1 MTIPALIDRRA
12 DAALQPEETERMSSG
27 NPEVDHILGGGF
39 PANSI
44 NIIMGHPGSGKTIL
58 AEQLIFHN
66 AGDDRPILYF
76 TTLSEPLAKVV
87 RYLQGFDFYDEQKL
101 GTQVVYEDVGPQL
114 ARDGAPAL
122 VPLLQEA
129 INTLAPKIIV
139 IDSFKAVHDLA
150 PSIAE
155 RRRMVYEMT
164 ALLSAYGTTA
174 FLLGEYTEEDI
185 LSYPEFA
192 VADSIV
198 ELSRRRLGN
207 RDERYFR
214 VYKLRGSRYLEGAH
228 AFRITNS
235 GLDVYPRLV
244 SPRMPEGY
252 EPVSERISTGVE
264 GLDAM
269 LDGGLWRGTT
279 TLLAGPSGAGKTTI
293 GLQFALEG
301 ARRGEPTLY
310 MSFQEN
316 PTQLMRTIRGL
327 GVDLEQ
333 LQAQGLDLVYA
344 SPVELQIDSII
355 VDLFR
360 RIQQR
365 GIRRLVLDAVG
376 DLASAATDPQ
386 RLHDYL
392 YALVQHFA
400 VRTITSILNF
410 ETTGNAI
417 ATTGAQMQNAM
428 SYLSDNVLLLTVE
441 GEERT
446 RRSLRVLKTRGS
458 GHDTQVREVE
468 IGPRG
473 LSVPMGTRPGA
484 TASAGARAATEAG
497 ARGSTQP

>member
-1 MTIPALIDRRA
+1 MAIPVIVDRRLDTRPPIVD
-12 DAALQPEETERMSSG
+12 DAERMSSG
-27 NPEVDHILGGGF
+27 NFQADHILGGGF

-44 NIIMGHPGSGKTIL
+44 NIIMGHPGSGKTIF

-66 AGDDRPILYF
+66 AADDRPILYL
-76 TTLSEPLAKVV
+76 TTLSEPLSKVV
-87 RYLQGFDFYDEQKL
+87 RYLQGFRFFDETKL
-101 GTQVVYEDVGPQL
+101 GTQVVYEDVGARL
-114 ARDGAPAL
+114 AEAGAPAL
-122 VPLLQEA
+122 VPLLQDA
-129 INTLAPKIIV
+129 VRTLSPKIIV

-150 PSIAE
+150 PSVAE

-164 ALLSAYGTTA
+164 ALLTAYGTTA
-174 FLLGEYTEEDI
+174 FLLGEYTEDDI
-185 LSYPEFA
+185 LAYPEFA
-192 VADSIV
+192 VADGIV
-198 ELSRRRLGN
+198 ELSRQRLGN

-228 AFRITNS
+228 AFRITDA

-244 SPRMPEGY
+244 SPQMPEGY
-252 EPVSERISTGVE
+252 EAATERISTGVH
-264 GLDAM
+264 GLDEM

-301 ARRGEPTLY
+301 ARRGEPSLY

-355 VDLFR
+355 VDMFR
-360 RIQQR
+360 RIEQGR
-365 GIRRLVLDAVG
+365 VRRLVLDAVG

-400 VRTITSILNF
+400 VRTITSVLNF
-410 ETTGNAI
+410 ETVGSAMS
-417 ATTGAQMQNAM
+417 TTGMQNAM

-446 RRSLRVLKTRGS
+446 RRALRILKTRGS
-458 GHDTQVREVE
+458 AHDTRVREVE
-468 IGPRG
+468 ITTEG
-473 LSVPMGTRPGA
+473 LSVLG
-484 TASAGARAATEAG
+484 
-497 ARGSTQP
+497 

>member
-1 MTIPALIDRRA
+1 MGTPVIPNRRSEPRTVMGD
-12 DAALQPEETERMSSG
+12 DAERMSSG
-27 NPEVDHILGGGF
+27 NAEADHILGGGF

-44 NIIMGHPGSGKTIL
+44 NIVMGHPGSGKTIF

-66 AGDDRPILYF
+66 AGSERPILYL

-87 RYLQGFDFYDEQKL
+87 RYLQGFSFFDETML
-101 GTQVVYEDVGPQL
+101 GTQVIYEDVGPQL
-114 ARDGAPAL
+114 AAGGATAL
-122 VPLLQEA
+122 IPLLTEA
-129 INTLAPKIIV
+129 IKTLSPKVIV

-150 PSIAE
+150 PTVAE
-155 RRRMVYEMT
+155 RRRLVYEMT
-164 ALLSAYGTTA
+164 ALLTAYGTTA
-174 FLLGEYTEEDI
+174 FLLGEYTEDDI
-185 LSYPEFA
+185 LEYPEFA
-192 VADSIV
+192 VADGIV

-214 VYKLRGSRYLEGAH
+214 VFKLRGSRYLEGAH
-228 AFRITNS
+228 AFRITDS

-244 SPRMPEGY
+244 SPQMPEGY
-252 EPVSERISTGVE
+252 EPASERISTGVT
-264 GLDAM
+264 GLDSM

-301 ARRGEPTLY
+301 ARQGEPSLY

-355 VDLFR
+355 VDMFR
-360 RIQQR
+360 RIEQR
-365 GIRRLVLDAVG
+365 GVRRLVLDAVG

-400 VRTITSILNF
+400 VRTITSILNL
-410 ETTGNAI
+410 ETTGSGVSGN
-417 ATTGAQMQNAM
+417 GMQTAM
-428 SYLSDNVLLLTVE
+428 SYLSDNVLLLSVE

-446 RRSLRVLKTRGS
+446 RRTLRVLKTRGS
-458 GHDTQVREVE
+458 AHDTMVRDVE
-468 IGPRG
+468 I
-473 LSVPMGTRPGA
+473 S
-484 TASAGARAATEAG
+484 
-497 ARGSTQP
+497 ARGMSVLL

>member
-1 MTIPALIDRRA
+1 MGTPVIPNRRPERGAVTRA
-12 DAALQPEETERMSSG
+12 DDDRMSSG
-27 NPEVDHILGGGF
+27 NAEADHILGGGF

-44 NIIMGHPGSGKTIL
+44 NIVMGHPGSGKTIF

-66 AGDDRPILYF
+66 AGGERPILYL

-87 RYLQGFDFYDEQKL
+87 RYLQGFRFFDESKL
-101 GTQVVYEDVGPQL
+101 GTDVMYEDVGPQL
-114 ARDGAPAL
+114 AAEGVGAL
-122 VPLLQEA
+122 IPLLTTA
-129 INTLAPKIIV
+129 IQTLSPKVIV

-150 PSIAE
+150 PNVAE
-155 RRRMVYEMT
+155 RRRLVYEMT
-164 ALLSAYGTTA
+164 ALLTAYGTTA
-174 FLLGEYTEEDI
+174 FLLGEYTEDDI
-185 LSYPEFA
+185 LEYPEFA
-192 VADSIV
+192 VADGIV

-214 VYKLRGSRYLEGAH
+214 VFKLRGSRYLEGAH
-228 AFRITNS
+228 AFRITDS

-244 SPRMPEGY
+244 SPQIPEGY
-252 EPVSERISTGVE
+252 EPASERISTGVT

-301 ARRGEPTLY
+301 ARQGEPTLY

-316 PTQLMRTIRGL
+316 PTQLMRTIRAL
-327 GVDLEQ
+327 GVDVEQ

-355 VDLFR
+355 VDMFR
-360 RIQQR
+360 RIEQR
-365 GIRRLVLDAVG
+365 GVRRLVLDAVG

-400 VRTITSILNF
+400 VRTITSVLNL
-410 ETTGNAI
+410 ETTGS
-417 ATTGAQMQNAM
+417 GLSSGGMQTAM
-428 SYLSDNVLLLTVE
+428 SYLSDNVLLLSVE
-441 GEERT
+441 GAERT
-446 RRSLRVLKTRGS
+446 RRTLRVLKTRGS
-458 GHDTQVREVE
+458 AHDTMVRDVE
-468 IGPRG
+468 ISSRG
-473 LSVPMGTRPGA
+473 MSVLP
-484 TASAGARAATEAG
+484 
-497 ARGSTQP
+497 

>member
-1 MTIPALIDRRA
+1 MEHRLIPDRQIDQRKNVE
-12 DAALQPEETERMSSG
+12 DASERMSSG
-27 NPEVDHILGGGF
+27 NAEADYILGGGF

-44 NIIMGHPGSGKTIL
+44 NIVMGHPGSGKTIF

-66 AGDDRPILYF
+66 ADDDRPILYF

-87 RYLQGFDFYDEQKL
+87 RYLQGFRFFDESKL
-101 GTQVVYEDVGPQL
+101 GTQVIYEDIGPQL
-114 ARDGAPAL
+114 AKEGASAL
-122 VPLLQEA
+122 IPLLKES
-129 INTLAPKIIV
+129 IRSISPKIIV

-150 PSIAE
+150 PTVAE

-164 ALLSAYGTTA
+164 ALLTAYGTTA

-185 LSYPEFA
+185 LDYPEFA
-192 VADSIV
+192 VADGIV

-207 RDERYFR
+207 RDERFLR

-228 AFRITNS
+228 AFRITDA

-244 SPRMPEGY
+244 SPQFPEGY
-252 EPVSERISTGVE
+252 EPVSERTSTGVQ
-264 GLDAM
+264 GLDEM

-310 MSFQEN
+310 MNFQEN
-316 PTQLMRTIRGL
+316 PTQLVRTIRGL
-327 GVDLEQ
+327 GFDLEQ
-333 LQAQGLDLVYA
+333 AQAQGLDLVYA

-355 VDLFR
+355 VDMFR
-360 RIQQR
+360 RIEQR
-365 GIRRLVLDAVG
+365 CVRRLVLDAVG
-376 DLASAATDPQ
+376 DLASAATDTQ

-400 VRTITSILNF
+400 VRTITSVLNF
-410 ETTGNAI
+410 ETMGNTIGGGGVQNAI
-417 ATTGAQMQNAM
+417 
-428 SYLSDNVLLLTVE
+428 SYLSDNVLLLTVD
-441 GEERT
+441 GETRT

-458 GHDTQVREVE
+458 AHDTRVREVE
-468 IGPRG
+468 ITAGG
-473 LSVPMGTRPGA
+473 LHIL
-484 TASAGARAATEAG
+484 E
-497 ARGSTQP
+497 

>member
-1 MTIPALIDRRA
+1 MGLEVMADRRA
-12 DAALQPEETERMSSG
+12 DYKERVIEKTERMSSG
-27 NPEVDHILGGGF
+27 NAEADHILGGGF

-44 NIIMGHPGSGKTIL
+44 NIIMGHPGSGKTIF

-66 AGDDRPILYF
+66 ADDDRPILYF
-76 TTLSEPLAKVV
+76 TTLSEPLPKVV
-87 RYLQGFDFYDEQKL
+87 RYLEGFKFYDESKL
-101 GTQVVYEDVGPQL
+101 GSQVIYEDVGPQL
-114 ARDGAPAL
+114 ASKGASAL
-122 VPLLQEA
+122 VPLLKAA
-129 INTLAPKIIV
+129 IHNISPKIIV

-150 PSIAE
+150 PTTAE

-164 ALLSAYGTTA
+164 ALLTAYGTTA
-174 FLLGEYTEEDI
+174 FLLGEYTEDDI
-185 LSYPEFA
+185 LLYPEFA
-192 VADSIV
+192 VADGIV

-214 VYKLRGSRYLEGAH
+214 VFKIRGSRYLEGAH
-228 AFRITNS
+228 AFRITS
-235 GLDVYPRLV
+235 AGLDIYPRLV

-252 EPVSERISTGVE
+252 EPASERISTGIPT
-264 GLDAM
+264 LDEM

-301 ARRGEPTLY
+301 ARRGEPSLY
-310 MSFQEN
+310 MNFQEN
-316 PTQLMRTIRGL
+316 PTQLMRTIRAL

-333 LQAQGLDLVYA
+333 ARAQGLDLVYA

-355 VDLFR
+355 VDMFR

-365 GIRRLVLDAVG
+365 KIRRLVIDAVG

-400 VRTITSILNF
+400 VSTITSVLNF
-410 ETTGNAI
+410 ETFGNSLSGGG
-417 ATTGAQMQNAM
+417 TQNQM

-446 RRSLRVLKTRGS
+446 RRMLRILKTRGS
-458 GHDTQVREVE
+458 AHDTRVREVS
-468 IGPRG
+468 ISASG
-473 LSVPMGTRPGA
+473 LAVL
-484 TASAGARAATEAG
+484 
-497 ARGSTQP
+497 

>member
-1 MTIPALIDRRA
+1 MGIPVIPERRLAPRMVA
-12 DAALQPEETERMSSG
+12 DDGTERMSTG
-27 NPEVDHILGGGF
+27 NPEADHVLGGGF
-39 PANSI
+39 PADSI
-44 NIIMGHPGSGKTIL
+44 NIVMGHPGSGKTIF

-66 AGDDRPILYF
+66 ADDDRPILYL

-87 RYLQGFDFYDEQKL
+87 RYLQGFRFFDEEKL
-101 GTQVVYEDVGPQL
+101 GTQVVYEDIGPQL
-114 ARDGAPAL
+114 AKDGASAL
-122 VPLLQEA
+122 IPLLNEH
-129 INTLAPKIIV
+129 IKTLSPKIIV

-150 PSIAE
+150 PTVAE

-164 ALLSAYGTTA
+164 ALLTAYGTTA
-174 FLLGEYTEEDI
+174 FLLGEYTEDDI
-185 LSYPEFA
+185 LEYPEFA
-192 VADSIV
+192 VADGIV

-228 AFRITNS
+228 AFRITDS
-235 GLDVYPRLV
+235 GLDIYPRLV

-252 EPVSERISTGVE
+252 EPASERISTGVV

-301 ARRGEPTLY
+301 ARQGEPTLY

-327 GVDLEQ
+327 GVDLED
-333 LQAQGLDLVYA
+333 LQKRGLDLVYA

-355 VDLFR
+355 VDMFR
-360 RIQQR
+360 RIEQR
-365 GIRRLVLDAVG
+365 GVRRLVLDAIG
-376 DLASAATDPQ
+376 DLASAATDAQ

-392 YALVQHFA
+392 YALVQHLA
-400 VRTITSILNF
+400 VRTITSVLNV
-410 ETTGNAI
+410 EIVGNSLSA
-417 ATTGAQMQNAM
+417 GGLQNAM
-428 SYLSDNVLLLTVE
+428 SYLSDNVLLLTVD

-446 RRSLRVLKTRGS
+446 RRTLRVLKTRGS
-458 GHDTQVREVE
+458 AHDTIVREVE
-468 IGPRG
+468 ITSRG
-473 LSVPMGTRPGA
+473 MNILDGIAVPA
-484 TASAGARAATEAG
+484 
-497 ARGSTQP
+497 

>member
-1 MTIPALIDRRA
+1 MGIPVILERR
-12 DAALQPEETERMSSG
+12 LKPREEGAERMSSG
-27 NPEVDHILGGGF
+27 NAEADHILGGGF

-44 NIIMGHPGSGKTIL
+44 NIVMGHPGSGKTIF

-66 AGDDRPILYF
+66 AGGDRPILYF
-76 TTLSEPLAKVV
+76 TTLSEPLSKVV
-87 RYLQGFDFYDEQKL
+87 RYLQSFRFYDEEKL
-101 GTQVVYEDVGPQL
+101 GTQVVYEDIGPQL
-114 ARDGAPAL
+114 AADGAGAL
-122 VPLLQEA
+122 IPLLREA
-129 INTLAPKIIV
+129 ITTVSPKVIV

-150 PSIAE
+150 PTVAE

-174 FLLGEYTEEDI
+174 FLLGEYTEDDI

-192 VADSIV
+192 VADGIV

-228 AFRITNS
+228 AFRITNA

-244 SPRMPEGY
+244 SPRIPEGY
-252 EPVSERISTGVE
+252 VPASERLSTGVR
-264 GLDAM
+264 GLDEM
-269 LDGGLWRGTT
+269 IGGGLWRGTT

-293 GLQFALEG
+293 GLQFAFEG

-316 PTQLMRTIRGL
+316 PSQLLRTISGL
-327 GVDLEQ
+327 GADVEEMER
-333 LQAQGLDLVYA
+333 QGLDLVYA

-360 RIQQR
+360 RIEK
-365 GIRRLVLDAVG
+365 GGVRRLVLDAVG

-392 YALVQHFA
+392 YALVQHLA
-400 VRTITSILNF
+400 VRTITSVLNF
-410 ETTGNAI
+410 ETAGNSI
-417 ATTGAQMQNAM
+417 AHAGMQNAM
-428 SYLSDNVLLLTVE
+428 SYLSDNVLLLTLD
-441 GEERT
+441 GEDRT
-446 RRSLRVLKTRGS
+446 RRALRVIKTRGS
-458 GHDTQVREVE
+458 AHDTRVREVE
-468 IGPRG
+468 ISSGG
-473 LSVPMGTRPGA
+473 LSVL
-484 TASAGARAATEAG
+484 E
-497 ARGSTQP
+497 